1 MNGNTAWAN
10 SNWDSNCKS
19 VTIEISDDNVTNW
32 HISDLDL
39 RKAIELTA
47 DIFKRNNLGK
57 AIVGKNLTWHRMYA
71 NTICPR

>member
-10 SNWDSNCKS
+10 GNWDSNCKA

-57 AIVGKNLTWHRMYA
+57 CIAGKNLTWHRMYN